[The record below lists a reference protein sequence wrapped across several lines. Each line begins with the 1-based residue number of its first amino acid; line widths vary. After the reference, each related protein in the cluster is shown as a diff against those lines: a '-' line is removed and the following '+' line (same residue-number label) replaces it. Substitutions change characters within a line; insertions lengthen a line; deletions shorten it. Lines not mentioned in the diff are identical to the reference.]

1 MQAQINFDS
10 IATAIDYLK
19 NNFPNKP
26 TLEEAA
32 VYVNLSPFHFQKMFK
47 EWAGVSPEKFLE
59 YISISYAKS
68 LLNDKQLTLFGAA
81 INVGLSSTNRLHNL
95 FVSIESITHN
105 EYKNTGENINIE
117 YCFAITHFGKVIIAS
132 TQKGICHIAFIND
145 EKQAIFFL
153 QKIFSKS
160 TLVLLKNAQHEKVIK
175 FFENNLNPKD
185 KIKLHLK
192 GTAFQLKI
200 WETLLTIPM
209 GRLSTYG
216 AIAKAIQNPK
226 AARAVGTAIGDN
238 PIAYLIPCHRVIQAS
253 GIFGGYMWGAKRKA
267 AIIGWEAAKMS

>member
-1 MQAQINFDS
+1 MQAQINFDRIS
-10 IATAIDYLK
+10 TAIDYLK
-19 NNFPNKP
+19 NKFSNQP
-26 TLEEAA
+26 TLEDAA
-32 VYVNLSPFHFQKMFK
+32 AYVNLSPFYFQKMFT
-47 EWAGVSPEKFLE
+47 EWAGVSQKKNLQ

-68 LLNDKQLTLFGAA
+68 LLKEKQVTLFGAT
-81 INVGLSSTNRLHNL
+81 IDVGLSNTSRLHNL
-95 FVSIESITHN
+95 FVNIEGMTPG
-105 EYKNTGENINIE
+105 EYKNAGENINIE
-117 YCFAITHFGKVIIAS
+117 YCFGITHFGKVIIAS

-145 EKQAIFFL
+145 EKEAIFFL
-153 QKIFSKS
+153 QKLFSKS
-160 TLVLLKNAQHEKVIK
+160 TLLLHKNAQHEKVIN
-175 FFENNLNPKD
+175 FFGNNLNPKD

-200 WETLLTIPM
+200 WESLLTIPM

-226 AARAVGTAIGDN
+226 AARAVGTAISHN

-267 AIIGWEAAKMS
+267 AIIGWEAAQTS